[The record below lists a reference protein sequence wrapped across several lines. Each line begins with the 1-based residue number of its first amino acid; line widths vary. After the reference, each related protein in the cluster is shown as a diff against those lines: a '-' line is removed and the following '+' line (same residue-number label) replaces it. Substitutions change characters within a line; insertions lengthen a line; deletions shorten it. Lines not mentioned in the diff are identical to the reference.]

1 MTEEKKRT
9 RKAEYPL
16 NSMGL
21 GYRSTLENGPY
32 LLTDIDYKEP
42 EENYR
47 YQYCGACAFWSRGE
61 CVAMGGEVSILG
73 SCKLYIDMARELDLR
88 HQAYVLRLWASRKE
102 GESGVE
108 KSEDSQNLVTEFVE
122 DLEILETT
130 EKYIKQ
136 VGNKWCIYSH
146 ETGKNLGCFKSKAEA
161 QARLDRMKRFSKKDI
176 EVKIASMD
184 EDQQIV
190 YGEVLV
196 PDSVDAHGDTVT
208 AEEIEKAA
216 HKYALTPM
224 VIGNSHVKK
233 AKARPVETFVYNP
246 EMLKKVTP
254 GSWIMAVKVEDEE
267 MWQAVKDGKF
277 TGFSI
282 GALCK
287 RQEEEGEQ

>member
-1 MTEEKKRT
+1 MTEEKKRI

-21 GYRSTLENGPY
+21 GYRSTIENGPH
-32 LLTDIDYKEP
+32 LLTDVDYKEP

-61 CVAMGGEVSILG
+61 CAAMGGEVSILG

-88 HQAYVLRLWASRKE
+88 HQAYVLRLWSKRDNDEK
-102 GESGVE
+102 VE
-108 KSEDSQNLVTEFVE
+108 KSKDFITEFVE

-146 ETGKNLGCFKSKAEA
+146 ETGKNLGCSASKEA
-161 QARLDRMKRFSKKDI
+161 AQSRLDRMKRFSKKDI

-184 EDQQIV
+184 EEQQIV
-190 YGEVLV
+190 YGIVLE
-196 PDSVDAHGDTVT
+196 PDEIDAHGDTVNT
-208 AEEIEKAA
+208 EEVERAA

-233 AKARPVETFVYNP
+233 AKARPVETFVYSP
-246 EMLKKVTP
+246 EILKKVKP
-254 GSWIMAVKVEDEE
+254 GSWVMAVKVEDEE

-282 GALCK
+282 GALTK
-287 RQEEEGEQ
+287 RTTLDDIEEEE